1 MVSLFLGYIKT
12 TVYTLSIFKLQY
24 LPLVVLFLYVLKMV
38 LKRILHQN
46 DYLIKLEQAAVWCGC
61 SPIIWAYHQ
70 HLCVVML
77 DVALQ
82 VFNINLMRPL
92 LQLVMFAALA
102 IDNLHLNSHKELIK
116 ISKITKFGYEML

>member
-1 MVSLFLGYIKT
+1 
-12 TVYTLSIFKLQY
+12 
-24 LPLVVLFLYVLKMV
+24 
-38 LKRILHQN
+38 
-46 DYLIKLEQAAVWCGC
+46 
-61 SPIIWAYHQ
+61 
-70 HLCVVML
+70 ML